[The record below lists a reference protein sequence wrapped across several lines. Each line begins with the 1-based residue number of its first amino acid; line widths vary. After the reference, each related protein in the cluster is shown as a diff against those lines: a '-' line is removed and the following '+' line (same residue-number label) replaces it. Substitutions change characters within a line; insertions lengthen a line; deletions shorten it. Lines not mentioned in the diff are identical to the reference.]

1 MTELVT
7 LLNEIAEGEEDS
19 LDLLVELACDYAA
32 RVAGGAPSPIRARK
46 WLRAARSFRNN
57 PDVASE
63 AARLA
68 KVAVGAVSEDGQAH
82 SRAEIAAA
90 RAIDWAT
97 TMAVTWLGTQTLT
110 GDVSRVSWA
119 ADFAQ
124 AASVDPEAE
133 RAWQIK
139 HTLQVMT
146 RAEIGTQ
153 VAEWGPAFG
162 ARSRISLLAC

>member
-7 LLNEIAEGEEDS
+7 LLNEIAEGEEDN
-19 LDLLVELACDYAA
+19 LYLFVKLACDYAA
-32 RVAGGAPSPIRARK
+32 RVAGNTPSPARARK
-46 WLRAARSFRNN
+46 WLRAARRFRED

-68 KVAVGAVSEDGQAH
+68 KVAVSTILEVGDAR
-82 SRAEIAAA
+82 SRSIAAI

-97 TMAVTWLGTQTLT
+97 TLAVTWVGAQTLT
-110 GDVSRVSWA
+110 GDVSRASWV

-133 RAWQIK
+133 CAWQLK
-139 HTLQVMT
+139 HTLQVMK
-146 RAEIGTQ
+146 RAGVGVQ
-153 VAEWGPAFG
+153 VAEWGLVFG